1 MKIEKKILKA
11 LLKLLPLQHGKKL
24 SIVGGGKMGEALLA
38 GLLSADWASSDDIS
52 VVEPD
57 EARREELQAK
67 FKEVECS
74 ETLTISNNYLLAVKP
89 QLIST
94 VCQELNIH
102 NPRRVISIAAGV
114 TIQSIEENFDSDIA
128 VLRVMPN
135 TPAMVGEGMSAIAA
149 GSFASSEDLDWAS
162 SILSAVGEVVI
173 VDETALDAVTG
184 LSGSG
189 PAYLFYLAEALI
201 QAGIAN
207 GLDPSVSDVLTRQT
221 LLGASTLLT
230 KSGVTPEELRN
241 SVTSPNGTTAAA
253 IEYFQSN
260 DFLALVQKAVS
271 AATDKSKELGS

>member
-1 MKIEKKILKA
+1 MGI
-11 LLKLLPLQHGKKL
+11 KL

-38 GLLSADWASSDDIS
+38 GLLSADWASPENIS

-57 EARREELQAK
+57 EARREELQGK
-67 FKEVECS
+67 FKGVEYS
-74 ETLTISNNYLLAVKP
+74 ETLTRSDNYLLAVKP
-89 QLIST
+89 QLVSN
-94 VCQELNIH
+94 VCKELITH

-114 TIQSIEENFDSDIA
+114 TIQSIEENFNSDIA

-173 VDETALDAVTG
+173 VNETALDAVTG

-189 PAYLFYLAEALI
+189 PAYLFYLAEAMI

-207 GLDPSVSDVLTRQT
+207 GLEPSLSL
-221 LLGASTLLT
+221 
-230 KSGVTPEELRN
+230 
-241 SVTSPNGTTAAA
+241 
-253 IEYFQSN
+253 IHI
-260 DFLALVQKAVS
+260 
-271 AATDKSKELGS
+271 

>member
-1 MKIEKKILKA
+1 MGI
-11 LLKLLPLQHGKKL
+11 KL

-38 GLLSADWASSDDIS
+38 GLLSADWASPENIS

-57 EARREELQAK
+57 EARREELQGK
-67 FKEVECS
+67 FKGVEYS
-74 ETLTISNNYLLAVKP
+74 ETLTRSDNYLLAVKP
-89 QLIST
+89 QLVSN
-94 VCQELNIH
+94 VCKELITH

-114 TIQSIEENFDSDIA
+114 TIQSIEENFNSDIA

-173 VDETALDAVTG
+173 VNETALDAVTG

-189 PAYLFYLAEALI
+189 PAYLFYLAEAMI

-207 GLDPSVSDVLTRQT
+207 GLEPSVADVLTRQT
-221 LLGASTLLT
+221 LLGASTPVSYTHLTLPTILL
-230 KSGVTPEELRN
+230 V
-241 SVTSPNGTTAAA
+241 
-253 IEYFQSN
+253 
-260 DFLALVQKAVS
+260 
-271 AATDKSKELGS
+271 

>member
-1 MKIEKKILKA
+1 MGI
-11 LLKLLPLQHGKKL
+11 KL

-38 GLLSADWASSDDIS
+38 GLLSADWASPENIS

-57 EARREELQAK
+57 EARREELQGK
-67 FKEVECS
+67 FKGVEYS
-74 ETLTISNNYLLAVKP
+74 ETLTRSENYLLAVKP
-89 QLIST
+89 QLVSK
-94 VCQELNIH
+94 VCEELITH
-102 NPRRVISIAAGV
+102 NPQRVISIAAGV
-114 TIQSIEENFDSDIA
+114 TIRSIEENFNSDIA

-173 VDETALDAVTG
+173 VNETALDAVTG

-189 PAYLFYLAEALI
+189 PAYLFYLAEAMI

-207 GLDPSVSDVLTRQT
+207 GLEPSVADVLTRQT

-253 IEYFQSN
+253 IESLQSN
-260 DFLALVQKAVS
+260 DFLSLVQKAVS
-271 AATDKSKELGS
+271 AATDKSKELGR

>member
-1 MKIEKKILKA
+1 M
-11 LLKLLPLQHGKKL
+11 GKKL

-38 GLLSADWASSDDIS
+38 GLLSADWASPENIS

-57 EARREELQAK
+57 EVRREELQGK

-74 ETLTISNNYLLAVKP
+74 GTLTSSENYLLAVKP
-89 QLIST
+89 QLVSN
-94 VCQELNIH
+94 VCEELNTH

-114 TIQSIEENFDSDIA
+114 TIQSIEENFNSETA

-173 VDETALDAVTG
+173 VNETALDAVTG

-189 PAYLFYLAEALI
+189 PAYLFYLAEAMI

-207 GLDPSVSDVLTRQT
+207 GLEPSVADVLTRQT

-253 IEYFQSN
+253 IEYLQSN
-260 DFLALVQKAVS
+260 DFLSQVQKAVS

>member
-1 MKIEKKILKA
+1 MGE
-11 LLKLLPLQHGKKL
+11 KL

-38 GLLSADWASSDDIS
+38 GLLSADWASEKDIS
-52 VVEPD
+52 VTEPD
-57 EARREELQAK
+57 KARREELQGK

-74 ETLTISNNYLLAVKP
+74 ETLISSDNYLLAVKP
-89 QLIST
+89 QLVST
-94 VCQELNIH
+94 ICKELNSH

-114 TIQSIEENFDSDIA
+114 NIGSIEEVFNSKTA

-173 VDETALDAVTG
+173 VNESALDAVTG

-189 PAYLFYLAEALI
+189 PAYLFYLAEAMI
-201 QAGIAN
+201 QAGISN
-207 GLDPSVSDVLTRQT
+207 GLDPSVADVLTRQT

-230 KSGVTPEELRN
+230 KSGVTPEELRD

-253 IEYFQSN
+253 LEQLESN
-260 DFLALVQKAVS
+260 DFLSLVQNAVS
-271 AATDKSKELGS
+271 SATKRSKELGS

>member
-1 MKIEKKILKA
+1 MGI
-11 LLKLLPLQHGKKL
+11 KL

-38 GLLSADWASSDDIS
+38 GLLSADWASPENIS

-57 EARREELQAK
+57 EARREELQRK
-67 FKEVECS
+67 FKGVEYS
-74 ETLTISNNYLLAVKP
+74 ETLTRSDNYLLAVKP
-89 QLIST
+89 QLVSN
-94 VCQELNIH
+94 VCKELITH

-114 TIQSIEENFDSDIA
+114 TIQSIEENFNSDIA

-173 VDETALDAVTG
+173 VNETALDAVTG

-189 PAYLFYLAEALI
+189 PAYLFYLAEAMI

-207 GLDPSVSDVLTRQT
+207 GLEPSVADVLTRQT

-253 IEYFQSN
+253 IEYLQSN
-260 DFLALVQKAVS
+260 DFLSQVQKAVS
-271 AATDKSKELGS
+271 AATEKSKELGS

>member
-1 MKIEKKILKA
+1 MGI
-11 LLKLLPLQHGKKL
+11 KL

-38 GLLSADWASSDDIS
+38 GLLSADWASPENIS

-57 EARREELQAK
+57 EARREELQGK
-67 FKEVECS
+67 FKGVEYS
-74 ETLTISNNYLLAVKP
+74 ETLTRSDNYLLAVKP
-89 QLIST
+89 QLVSN
-94 VCQELNIH
+94 VCKELITH

-114 TIQSIEENFDSDIA
+114 TIQSIEENFNSDIA

-173 VDETALDAVTG
+173 VNETALDAVTG

-189 PAYLFYLAEALI
+189 PAYLFYLAEAMI
-201 QAGIAN
+201 QAGIVN
-207 GLDPSVSDVLTRQT
+207 GLEPSVADVLTRQT

-253 IEYFQSN
+253 IEYLQSN
-260 DFLALVQKAVS
+260 DFLSQVQKAVS
-271 AATDKSKELGS
+271 AATEKSKELGS

>member
-1 MKIEKKILKA
+1 M
-11 LLKLLPLQHGKKL
+11 
-24 SIVGGGKMGEALLA
+24 
-38 GLLSADWASSDDIS
+38 
-52 VVEPD
+52 
-57 EARREELQAK
+57 
-67 FKEVECS
+67 
-74 ETLTISNNYLLAVKP
+74 
-89 QLIST
+89 
-94 VCQELNIH
+94 
-102 NPRRVISIAAGV
+102 
-114 TIQSIEENFDSDIA
+114 
-128 VLRVMPN
+128 
-135 TPAMVGEGMSAIAA
+135 
-149 GSFASSEDLDWAS
+149 
-162 SILSAVGEVVI
+162 
-173 VDETALDAVTG
+173 DETALDAVTG

>member
-1 MKIEKKILKA
+1 MGI
-11 LLKLLPLQHGKKL
+11 KL

-38 GLLSADWASSDDIS
+38 GLLSADWASPENIS

-57 EARREELQAK
+57 EARREELQGK
-67 FKEVECS
+67 FKGVEYS
-74 ETLTISNNYLLAVKP
+74 ETLTRSDNYLLAVKP
-89 QLIST
+89 QLVSN
-94 VCQELNIH
+94 VCKELITH

-114 TIQSIEENFDSDIA
+114 TIQSIEENFNSDIA

-173 VDETALDAVTG
+173 VNETALDAVTG

-189 PAYLFYLAEALI
+189 PAYLFYLAEAMI

-207 GLDPSVSDVLTRQT
+207 GLEPSVADVLTRQT

-253 IEYFQSN
+253 IQYFQSN
-260 DFLALVQKAVS
+260 NFLALVQNAVS
-271 AATDKSKELGS
+271 TATDKSKELGS

>member
-1 MKIEKKILKA
+1 MG
-11 LLKLLPLQHGKKL
+11 QKL

-38 GLLSADWASSDDIS
+38 GLLSADWASPENIS

-57 EARREELQAK
+57 EVRRVELIGK
-67 FKEVECS
+67 FKGVECS
-74 ETLTISNNYLLAVKP
+74 ETLTSSDNYLLAVKP
-89 QLIST
+89 QLVST
-94 VCQELNIH
+94 VCEELNTH
-102 NPRRVISIAAGV
+102 NPRRIISIAAGV
-114 TIQSIEENFDSDIA
+114 TIQSIEEKFNSGTA

-149 GSFASSEDLDWAS
+149 GSFASSDDLDWAS

-173 VDETALDAVTG
+173 VNETALDAVTG

-189 PAYLFYLAEALI
+189 PAYLFYLAEAMT

-207 GLDPSVSDVLTRQT
+207 GLDPSVADVLTRQT
-221 LLGASTLLT
+221 LLGASMLLT

-253 IEYFQSN
+253 IEYLQSN
-260 DFLALVQKAVS
+260 DFLSLVEKAVS
-271 AATDKSKELGS
+271 AATDKSKELGN

>member
-1 MKIEKKILKA
+1 MGI
-11 LLKLLPLQHGKKL
+11 KL

-38 GLLSADWASSDDIS
+38 GLLSADWASPENIS

-57 EARREELQAK
+57 EARREELQGK
-67 FKEVECS
+67 FKGVEYS
-74 ETLTISNNYLLAVKP
+74 ETLTRSDNYLLAVKP
-89 QLIST
+89 QLVSN
-94 VCQELNIH
+94 VCEELITH

-114 TIQSIEENFDSDIA
+114 TIQSIEENFNSDIA

-173 VDETALDAVTG
+173 VNETALDAVTG

-189 PAYLFYLAEALI
+189 PAYLFYLAEAMI

-207 GLDPSVSDVLTRQT
+207 GLEPSVADVLTRQT

-230 KSGVTPEELRN
+230 KSGVTPEVLRD

-253 IEYFQSN
+253 IQYFQSN
-260 DFLALVQKAVS
+260 NFLALVQNAVS

>member
-1 MKIEKKILKA
+1 M
-11 LLKLLPLQHGKKL
+11 GKKL
-24 SIVGGGKMGEALLA
+24 SIVGGGKMVEALLA
-38 GLLSADWASSDDIS
+38 GLLSADWAASEDIS

-57 EARREELQAK
+57 EARRKELQGK

-74 ETLTISNNYLLAVKP
+74 ATLTISDNYLLAVKP

-94 VCQELNIH
+94 VCEELNIH

-114 TIQSIEENFDSDIA
+114 TIQSIEANFDSDTA

-149 GSFASSEDLDWAS
+149 GSFTSPEDLDWAS

-189 PAYLFYLAEALI
+189 PAYLFYLAEAMI

-207 GLDPSVSDVLTRQT
+207 GLDPSVADVLTRQT
-221 LLGASTLLT
+221 LLGASMLLT

-253 IEYFQSN
+253 IQYFQSN
-260 DFLALVQKAVS
+260 NFLALVQNAVS
-271 AATDKSKELGS
+271 AATDKSKGLGS

>member
-1 MKIEKKILKA
+1 M
-11 LLKLLPLQHGKKL
+11 GKKL
-24 SIVGGGKMGEALLA
+24 SIIGGGKMGEALLA
-38 GLLSADWASSDDIS
+38 GLLSADWASPENIS

-57 EARREELQAK
+57 EIRREELQGK
-67 FKEVECS
+67 FKGVECS
-74 ETLTISNNYLLAVKP
+74 ETLASSDNFLLAVKP
-89 QLIST
+89 QLVLN
-94 VCQELNIH
+94 VCEELNTY

-114 TIQSIEENFDSDIA
+114 SIQSIEESFNSDTA

-173 VDETALDAVTG
+173 VNETALDAVTG

-189 PAYLFYLAEALI
+189 PAYLFYLAEAMI

-207 GLDPSVSDVLTRQT
+207 GLEPSVADVLTRQT

-253 IEYFQSN
+253 IEYLQSN
-260 DFLALVQKAVS
+260 DFLSQVQKAIS

>member
-1 MKIEKKILKA
+1 MGI
-11 LLKLLPLQHGKKL
+11 KL

-38 GLLSADWASSDDIS
+38 GLLSADWASPENIS

-57 EARREELQAK
+57 EARREELQRK
-67 FKEVECS
+67 FKGVEYS
-74 ETLTISNNYLLAVKP
+74 ETLTRSDNYLLAVKP
-89 QLIST
+89 QLVSN
-94 VCQELNIH
+94 VCKELITH

-114 TIQSIEENFDSDIA
+114 TIQSIEENFNSDVA

-173 VDETALDAVTG
+173 VNETALDAVTG

-189 PAYLFYLAEALI
+189 PAYLFYLAEAMI

-207 GLDPSVSDVLTRQT
+207 GLEPSVADVLTRQT

-253 IEYFQSN
+253 IEYLQSN
-260 DFLALVQKAVS
+260 DFLSQVQKAVS
-271 AATDKSKELGS
+271 AATEKSKELGS

>member
-1 MKIEKKILKA
+1 M
-11 LLKLLPLQHGKKL
+11 GKKL

-38 GLLSADWASSDDIS
+38 GLLSADWASSEDIS

-57 EARREELQAK
+57 EARREELQGK

-74 ETLTISNNYLLAVKP
+74 ATLTISDNYLLAVKP

-94 VCQELNIH
+94 VCEELNIH

-114 TIQSIEENFDSDIA
+114 TIQSIEANFDSDTA

-149 GSFASSEDLDWAS
+149 GSFTSPEDLDWAS

-173 VDETALDAVTG
+173 VNETALDAVTG

-189 PAYLFYLAEALI
+189 PAYLFYLAEAMI

-207 GLDPSVSDVLTRQT
+207 GLDPSVADVLTRQT

-253 IEYFQSN
+253 IQYFQSN
-260 DFLALVQKAVS
+260 NFLALVQNAVS
-271 AATDKSKELGS
+271 AATDRSKELGS

>member
-1 MKIEKKILKA
+1 M
-11 LLKLLPLQHGKKL
+11 GTKL

-38 GLLSADWASSDDIS
+38 GLLSADWASPENIS

-57 EARREELQAK
+57 EARREELQGK
-67 FKEVECS
+67 FKGVEYS
-74 ETLTISNNYLLAVKP
+74 ETLTRSDNYLLAVKP
-89 QLIST
+89 QLVSN
-94 VCQELNIH
+94 VCKELITH

-114 TIQSIEENFDSDIA
+114 TIQSIEENFNSDIA

-173 VDETALDAVTG
+173 VNETALDAVTG

-189 PAYLFYLAEALI
+189 PAYLFYLAEAMI

-207 GLDPSVSDVLTRQT
+207 GLEPSVADVLTRQT

-253 IEYFQSN
+253 IQYFQSN
-260 DFLALVQKAVS
+260 NFLALVQNAVS

>member
-1 MKIEKKILKA
+1 MGI
-11 LLKLLPLQHGKKL
+11 KL

-38 GLLSADWASSDDIS
+38 GLLSADWASPENIS

-57 EARREELQAK
+57 EARREELQGK
-67 FKEVECS
+67 FKGVEYS
-74 ETLTISNNYLLAVKP
+74 ETLTRSDNYLLAVKP
-89 QLIST
+89 QLVSN
-94 VCQELNIH
+94 VCKELITH

-114 TIQSIEENFDSDIA
+114 TIQSIEENFNSDIA

-173 VDETALDAVTG
+173 VNETALDAVTG

-189 PAYLFYLAEALI
+189 PAYLFYLAEAMI

-207 GLDPSVSDVLTRQT
+207 GLDPSVADVLTRQT

-253 IEYFQSN
+253 IQYFQSN
-260 DFLALVQKAVS
+260 NFLALVQNAVS
-271 AATDKSKELGS
+271 TATHRSKQLGS

>member
-1 MKIEKKILKA
+1 M
-11 LLKLLPLQHGKKL
+11 GKKL
-24 SIVGGGKMGEALLA
+24 SIVGGGKMGEALLS
-38 GLLSADWASSDDIS
+38 GLLAAEWAPADEIS

-57 EARREELQAK
+57 DSRRDELQK
-67 FKEVECS
+67 KYKETPFSGNLVPS
-74 ETLTISNNYLLAVKP
+74 DNYLLAVKP
-89 QLIST
+89 QLVPNI
-94 VCQELNIH
+94 CQELN
-102 NPRRVISIAAGV
+102 NSDPLRVISIAAGV
-114 TIQSIEENFDSDIA
+114 TIASIESQLTSQTA

-135 TPAMVGEGMSAIAA
+135 TPSMVREGMSAIAP
-149 GSFASSEDLDWAS
+149 GSFATSEDLDWAS

-173 VDETALDAVTG
+173 VNETALDAVTG

-189 PAYLFYLAEALI
+189 PAYLFYLAEAMI

-207 GLDPSVSDVLTRQT
+207 GLEPSVADVLTRQT

-253 IEYFQSN
+253 IEYLQSN
-260 DFLALVQKAVS
+260 DFLSQVQKAIS